1 MIPLSVRVK
10 RNDTIRATLQ
20 GGQRGLGIGPGG
32 DQRREE
38 LGDCGQNPWGAC
50 RLWPRQKGEQGL
62 PLWILPLES
71 GREEGMWREAEEV
84 LSRWALAAGDS
95 LNER

>member
-1 MIPLSVRVK
+1 MAWVSDLEATRGGRSWETVVR
-10 RNDTIRATLQ
+10 IH
-20 GGQRGLGIGPGG
+20 G
-32 DQRREE
+32 
-38 LGDCGQNPWGAC
+38 GAC